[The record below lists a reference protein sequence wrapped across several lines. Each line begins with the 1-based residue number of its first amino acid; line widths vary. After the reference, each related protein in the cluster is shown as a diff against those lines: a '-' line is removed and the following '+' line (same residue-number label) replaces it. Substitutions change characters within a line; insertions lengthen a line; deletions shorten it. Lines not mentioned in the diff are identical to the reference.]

1 MDFSSN
7 LNDKILTLFLE
18 GDLIGEEIG
27 QSLMTE
33 VNDYLHKGIRNC
45 IIDLAKVRY
54 VNSSGIGLLITVLTK
69 FRNKG
74 GDLILIQP
82 SSHVQKLLIITKLNA
97 IFTIYETIDEALIK
111 LKG

>member
-1 MDFSSN
+1 MDFTSS
-7 LNDKILTLFLE
+7 LNDKVLTLSLD

-27 QSLMTE
+27 QSLMSE
-33 VNDYLHKGIRNC
+33 INDHIHKGIRHC
-45 IIDLAKVRY
+45 IIDISKVRY

-97 IFTIYETIDEALIK
+97 IFTICDTMDEALNK

>member
-1 MDFSSN
+1 MDFTSQVSG
-7 LNDKILTLFLE
+7 KVLTLSLE

-33 VNDYLHKGIRNC
+33 VNDFIHKGILHC
-45 IIDLAKVRY
+45 LIDIANVRY
-54 VNSSGIGLLITVLTK
+54 VNSSGIGLLITILTK

-97 IFTIYETIDEALIK
+97 IFTICDTMEEALSK